1 MRGAEFAGGALAGA
15 DQAAQRAL
23 PRHDDACC
31 QPAVFQIRLQLHH
44 RHRRQ
49 RRQIMRVDHLQQVLG
64 EHRVLRVQLELHARG
79 QKREAFQ
86 QPLDIGVG
94 AFERVQAK
102 PAGDLGI
109 LARKLRAHVAHVL
122 QLAGVVRQ

>member
-1 MRGAEFAGGALAGA
+1 
-15 DQAAQRAL
+15 
-23 PRHDDACC
+23 
-31 QPAVFQIRLQLHH
+31 
-44 RHRRQ
+44 
-49 RRQIMRVDHLQQVLG
+49 MRVDHLQQVLG